1 MREASASPLSHQSTI
16 FYLKL
21 SRVNYQG
28 TDDSGLNMSK
38 DQFKVAFTGH
48 RHLQYDDV
56 ESSLKSIHAAYPDAM
71 WITGGAYGLDSH
83 AARYALDNS
92 IPLWLVLPFPAKIL
106 CAKWISNDSRELLFR
121 SVKECTKLS
130 VISPVFSMQSYQL
143 RNEFMVDAADILATF
158 FDGSPGGTA
167 NCVKYAMN
175 VGRDVRRML

>member
-1 MREASASPLSHQSTI
+1 LF

-28 TDDSGLNMSK
+28 TGNSGLNMSK

-48 RHLQYDDV
+48 RHLKYDGV
-56 ESSLKSIHAAYPDAM
+56 EKSLKSIHADHRDAM

-83 AARYALDNS
+83 AAEYALDNS

-143 RNEFMVDAADILATF
+143 RNEFMVDAADILAAF

-167 NCVKYAMN
+167 NCVRYAN
-175 VGRDVRRML
+175 SVGRRVVMTEGL